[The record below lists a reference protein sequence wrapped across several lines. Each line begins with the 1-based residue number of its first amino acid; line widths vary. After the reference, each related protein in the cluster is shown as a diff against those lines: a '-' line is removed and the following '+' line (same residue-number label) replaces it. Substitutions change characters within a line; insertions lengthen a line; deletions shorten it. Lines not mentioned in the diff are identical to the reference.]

1 MKEAKQLAM
10 KLGEKNGLLYVNG
23 YDHPHIM
30 AGQGTI
36 GLEIAEQ
43 VNDADAL
50 IVPVGGGGLIAG
62 IGTAIKTLCPNTKI
76 IVRRVIYLTILL
88 LDTLFTFFILNFNLF
103 LVVRSNWFMFHLKFG
118 VFAFNLKSFILY

>member
-36 GLEIAEQ
+36 GLEICEQ
-43 VNDADAL
+43 VNDADAV
-50 IVPVGGGGLIAG
+50 IIPVGGGGLIAG

-76 IVRRVIYLTILL
+76 IVRWNFWCLPS
-88 LDTLFTFFILNFNLF
+88 LFTFFILNFNLF
-103 LVVRSNWFMFHLKFG
+103 SVLLVASSSTLSLSR
-118 VFAFNLKSFILY
+118 